1 MTNQTYSE
9 RILNILSTQE
19 QKSGRTAVFTKSVA
33 KQRFPKV
40 TDIHGTVMRTA
51 RKMQKDSLLK
61 RIGPG
66 TFTLS
71 AYGRKIAN

>member
-1 MTNQTYSE
+1 MMSQTYSQ
-9 RILNILSTQE
+9 RILNILITQE
-19 QKSGRTAVFTKSVA
+19 RKGKNAIFNRGIA

-71 AYGRKIAN
+71 AYGRKVAN